1 MWKKYQPENRKM
13 KKQPKL
19 APKRKAVKK
28 QVQTK
33 IQTNK
38 TKKDVFQFGLFELCT
53 PSGAAEP
60 QDLSRVRTKFIPF
73 GTNNL
78 FPQYLAELKRQSS
91 TQRSVL
97 AQKTIFTS
105 GAKFVT
111 ENEKLKEYIR
121 DVNAN
126 GESLREVFKKL
137 ADDYY
142 TFGNAYLE
150 GVVYEGG
157 VNLYHLDATTVR
169 MGKSKKDVYIHPD
182 WSNYPSQRD
191 KIQVVPIY
199 PRVSSSRFVIH
210 YKDYEPM
217 FNYYGL
223 PDYVAAL
230 EHIAVDYEIGKWN
243 HTKFKNGFQP
253 SAIIEI
259 SGDMGE
265 EEAQKMVRE
274 AQEKFVGEG
283 NNGKI
288 LFIVKNGDTSPA
300 NVQIIKDD
308 QEGSW
313 LDLQKITDQNIITAN
328 RWQPALSG
336 IVSSGKMNNTGSEIR
351 IAYDLVMTTVV
362 RDTSELILN
371 GVRKVLYGEMGI
383 EPSELL
389 IHYEPPISYVTDID
403 VKQVLTINEQ
413 RKLLDEDFENLEDGD
428 MFIADRE
435 IIVTQRDDDNDGEVD
450 ETKEV
455 TVEQ

>member
-1 MWKKYQPENRKM
+1 M
-13 KKQPKL
+13 KKQKSVQ
-19 APKRKAVKK
+19 KRKSATQAKR
-28 QVQTK
+28 QTQTK

-38 TKKDVFQFGLFELCT
+38 TKKDVFEFGLFELAI
-53 PSGAAEP
+53 PQHIEEP
-60 QDLSRVRTKFIPF
+60 LDLSKIRTKFIPF
-73 GTNNL
+73 GQNNL

-91 TQRSVL
+91 THRSVL

-111 ENEKLKEYIR
+111 NNESLKEYIA
-121 DVNAN
+121 DVNAD
-126 GESLREVFKKL
+126 GENLRDVYKKL

-150 GVVYEGG
+150 IVLYDGG
-157 VNLYHLDATTVR
+157 VNMYHLDSTTVR
-169 MGKSKKDVYIHPD
+169 MAKNKKEIYVHPD
-182 WSNYPSQRD
+182 WAKYQTQKDKLQVIPLYSFQTDLPMIQSN
-191 KIQVVPIY
+191 
-199 PRVSSSRFVIH
+199 RFVIH
-210 YKDYEPM
+210 FKDYEPM
-217 FNYYGL
+217 FNFYGL

-253 SAIIEI
+253 SAIVEI

-265 EEAQKMVRE
+265 EEAQKMVKE
-274 AQEKFVGEG
+274 AQKKFVGDG

-300 NVQIIKDD
+300 NVQMIKDD

-313 LDLQKITDQNIITAN
+313 LDLQKITDQNIITAH
-328 RWQPALSG
+328 RWQPSLSG

-351 IAYDLVMTTVV
+351 IAYDLAMTTVI
-362 RDTSELILN
+362 RDTSELLLN
-371 GVRKVLYGEMGI
+371 GIRKVLFK
-383 EPSELL
+383 ELGYRPEEL
-389 IHYEPPISYVTDID
+389 VIHYEPPISYVTDID

-413 RKLLDEDFENLEDGD
+413 RKLLDEDFELLEDGD

-435 IIVTQRDDDNDGEVD
+435 IIVTQRDDDGDGEVD